1 MNNEG
6 VGTRFSLNQ
15 EESYLCEYK
24 SSGNVH
30 YPMWHGKGERETHV
44 AELKQIWILGGIG
57 ISQKGKVKVSAKI
70 KGWNYIKW
78 SQSKLKQ

>member
-30 YPMWHGKGERETHV
+30 YPMWHGKGKREIHV
-44 AELKQIWILGGIG
+44 AGLKKNQGSELNFL
-57 ISQKGKVKVSAKI
+57 S
-70 KGWNYIKW
+70 
-78 SQSKLKQ
+78 SQS